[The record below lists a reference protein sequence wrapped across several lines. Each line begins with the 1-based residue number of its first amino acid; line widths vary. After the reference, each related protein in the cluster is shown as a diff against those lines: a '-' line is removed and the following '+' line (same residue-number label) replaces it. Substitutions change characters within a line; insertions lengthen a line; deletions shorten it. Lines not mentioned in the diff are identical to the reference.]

1 MFQNSVHF
9 SSSETNPPYPAL
21 IVPKAAQFF
30 IPGLSVGYSRT
41 KEPTHENHTLHRA
54 EFPHADGVQCHGGGR
69 DEVAILAVSVPIVAL
84 AGLFVFLTL
93 RYFQSKVQRA
103 AIEQGQPVPL
113 SQPTD
118 ARKPGLI
125 LIAVGFG
132 YVVAA
137 SSGFGGPLPRHLL
150 FHGVWGFIPLF
161 IGISLLV
168 FHYLKA
174 REDRSYEEKSE
185 AAGGNAAASPPAT
198 RSASDPQDA

>member
-1 MFQNSVHF
+1 MKSLPF
-9 SSSETNPPYPAL
+9 
-21 IVPKAAQFF
+21 IV
-30 IPGLSVGYSRT
+30 LSVLLLTASNAMAGD
-41 KEPTHENHTLHRA
+41 EA
-54 EFPHADGVQCHGGGR
+54 E
-69 DEVAILAVSVPIVAL
+69 ILAVSIPIVAI

-93 RYFQSKVQRA
+93 RYYFQSKVQRA
-103 AIEQGQPVPL
+103 AIEKGQPVPL
-113 SQPTD
+113 RQPTD

-174 REDRSYEEKSE
+174 REDRSYEEKPE
-185 AAGGNAAASPPAT
+185 ASGGNAASPPAT